1 MGIHKLDFYVYG
13 YSFEEPIFFK
23 EAGKAF
29 DSPPVMLGNPGMI
42 GFAISGFL
50 VGFGTKLGN
59 GCTSGHGV
67 CGLPRLS
74 SRSIIAVCCFMTT
87 GVITASIK

>member
-1 MGIHKLDFYVYG
+1 MGIFFLNYDIF
-13 YSFEEPIFFK
+13 SFSEPILFLN
-23 EAGKAF
+23 ASNAF
-29 DSPPVMLGNPGMI
+29 DLPEVMI
-42 GFAISGFL
+42 GDPGLTGFICAGFL

-74 SRSIIAVCCFMTT
+74 IRSIVAVTCFMIT